1 MDPEAFLEPEVAV
14 AVVVTAALSS
24 KRARK
29 VMRTGAVYGIA
40 GLLKAGNAL
49 RSMAGTMQQN
59 VAATAGLA
67 GAGGEEEVRTEPPV
81 RPTAPRRAAQAARH
95 EAAPVDVVVP

>member
-40 GLLKAGNAL
+40 GLLKAGDAL
-49 RSMAGTMQQN
+49 RSMAGNMQQN
-59 VAATAGLA
+59 AAATAGLA
-67 GAGGEEEVRTEPPV
+67 GAGEEEVQAEPPA